1 MAQTRTFQ
9 RHALLPKPQD
19 RTRFVPVI
27 PQDAGLAFLLGDLA
41 PEERRTLAEIVDRS
55 DLLMVNERPWLL
67 IQASPDLLDRLATF
81 QAGVEDLEPD
91 LHDEIEQDD
100 DRDNDNPADRDGL
113 LEDREDAD
121 EPEED
126 DPGEPEHADISSCLP
141 AGFWGDG
148 DPLPRRGRP

>member
-67 IQASPDLLDRLATF
+67 IQASPDLLDRLLFCT
-81 QAGVEDLEPD
+81 G
-91 LHDEIEQDD
+91 EIESDAVSAFVADTKCRVLVKPFDLRTLASLSDD
-100 DRDNDNPADRDGL
+100 IAARRIPK
-113 LEDREDAD
+113 
-121 EPEED
+121 
-126 DPGEPEHADISSCLP
+126 LP
-141 AGFWGDG
+141 LIAS
-148 DPLPRRGRP
+148 

>member
-1 MAQTRTFQ
+1 PSRGDSGRPGGLAGGHDHGPDPHLPAPRPAAQ
-9 RHALLPKPQD
+9 AAG

-27 PQDAGLAFLLGDLA
+27 PQDAGLVFLLGDLA

-67 IQASPDLLDRLATF
+67 IQASPDLLDRLAAF

-121 EPEED
+121 KPEE
-126 DPGEPEHADISSCLP
+126 
-141 AGFWGDG
+141 
-148 DPLPRRGRP
+148 